1 MPEIIKQITPEE
13 VGKFIAQA
21 KNALGMLRAISALTP
36 TAVDDTILL
45 ALSRFI
51 EVVEPFAA
59 EPWFTTLL
67 DFALSYIWSIPKL
80 RKIIEPLV
88 ESK

>member
-1 MPEIIKQITPEE
+1 MPELVKEITPEE

-21 KNALGMLRAISALTP
+21 KNALAMLRAISGLTP
-36 TAVDDTILL
+36 TAVDDAILL

-59 EPWFTTLL
+59 EPWFTKLL
-67 DFALSYIWSIPKL
+67 DVVLSYFWNTPEL
-80 RKIIEPLV
+80 RKIVEPIVKL
-88 ESK
+88 K